1 MSLPKTEYIP
11 DDPDLMPPAR
21 RRRAR
26 RLLAPL
32 DADERAIMLDQVR
45 RRTSPSF
52 DFFLF
57 SIISGIIFCLG
68 LMLDSPIVLVLG
80 AIFAPL
86 MAPVIGL
93 SLATVVGSYKFF
105 ARSLVGLAIGSIMV
119 FILGVGAGL
128 LARIWMPGSLS
139 QAYLNAELS
148 AINFLVLTVGA
159 VFTVATMVHYERS
172 PAAPS
177 VALAYTLYL
186 PLVVAGFGLGSGLPH
201 LFPDGLVIFAIH
213 LAWGALLGAITL
225 AILGFRPITI
235 LGYTLGGVVTLIGL
249 ALVLGVGAYST
260 TLGWFGSPLAMPTY
274 TPSATYTL
282 TPIPPTGTYTSTPVP
297 PTLTSTVTLTP
308 TRTLTPTITP
318 TPTETFTPT
327 TAPVYARIGP
337 ESGAAIRT
345 GPGFDSPPVYPAV
358 LQGTLV
364 QLLAY
369 AQDKNGLTWVQ
380 VRVVE
385 DDRQGWILQSLLLI
399 ATPEPNW

>member
-1 MSLPKTEYIP
+1 MSLPKNEYIP

-32 DADERAIMLDQVR
+32 EADERAIVLDQVR

-57 SIISGIIFCLG
+57 SVISGIIFCAG
-68 LMLDSPIVLVLG
+68 LMLDSPILLVLG

-105 ARSLVGLAIGSIMV
+105 ARSLVGLAIGSLMV
-119 FILGVGAGL
+119 FVVGVGGGILGRVW
-128 LARIWMPGSLS
+128 IPGSMN
-139 QAYLNAELS
+139 QAYLNTELS
-148 AINFLVLTVGA
+148 AINFFVLSVGA
-159 VFTVATMVHYERS
+159 VLTAATMAHHERS
-172 PAAPS
+172 PSAPS

-186 PLVVAGFGLGSGLPH
+186 PLVAAGFGLGSGIPH
-201 LFPDGLVIFAIH
+201 LFPDGLVVFAIH

-235 LGYTLGGVVTLIGL
+235 LGYTLGGVVTLIGV
-249 ALVLGVGAYST
+249 ALVIGAGAYST
-260 TLGWFGSPLAMPTY
+260 TLGWFGPPLAVPTY
-274 TPSATYTL
+274 TPTATYTL
-282 TPIPPTGTYTSTPVP
+282 TPIPPTATNTSTPVP
-297 PTLTSTVTLTP
+297 PTLTPTITLTP
-308 TRTLTPTITP
+308 TNTPI
-318 TPTETFTPT
+318 PTETFTPT
-327 TAPVYARIGP
+327 PIPIYARIGP
-337 ESGAAIRT
+337 ESGATIRS

-358 LQGTLV
+358 IQGTLV
-364 QLLAY
+364 QLLED
-369 AQDKNGLTWVQ
+369 AQDKDGLIWVQ
-380 VRVVE
+380 VRVIE
-385 DDRQGWILQSLLLI
+385 DDREGWILQSLLLI

>member
-32 DADERAIMLDQVR
+32 EADERAIVLDQVR

-57 SIISGIIFCLG
+57 SVISGIIFCVG

-86 MAPVIGL
+86 MAPMIGL

-105 ARSLVGLAIGSIMV
+105 ARSLVGLAIGSFMV
-119 FILGVGAGL
+119 FVVGVGAGL
-128 LARIWMPGSLS
+128 LGLIWIPTSLS

-148 AINFLVLTVGA
+148 AINFIVLTVGA
-159 VFTVATMVHYERS
+159 VLTAATMVHHERS
-172 PAAPS
+172 PSAPS

-186 PLVVAGFGLGSGLPH
+186 PLVVAGFGLGSGIPH
-201 LFPDGLVIFAIH
+201 LFPDGLIVFAIH
-213 LAWGALLGAITL
+213 LAWGVLLGAITL

-249 ALVLGVGAYST
+249 ALVVGVGAYST
-260 TLGWFGSPLAMPTY
+260 TLGWFGSPLAVATY
-274 TPSATYTL
+274 TPTATYTL
-282 TPIPPTGTYTSTPVP
+282 TPIPPIPPTATKTSTPVP
-297 PTLTSTVTLTP
+297 PTLTPTVTSTP
-308 TRTLTPTITP
+308 TRTP

-337 ESGAAIRT
+337 ETGATIRS

-358 LQGTLV
+358 IQGTLV
-364 QLLAY
+364 QLLEY
-369 AQDKNGLTWVQ
+369 AQDKDGLTWVH

>member
-1 MSLPKTEYIP
+1 MSLPKTENIP

-32 DADERAIMLDQVR
+32 EADERAIVLDQVR

-57 SIISGIIFCLG
+57 SVISGIIFCIG
-68 LMLDSPIVLVLG
+68 LMLDSPIVLVLA

-105 ARSLVGLAIGSIMV
+105 ARSLVGFAIGSIMV
-119 FILGVGAGL
+119 FVVGVGAGL
-128 LARIWMPGSLS
+128 LGRVWIPGSLS
-139 QAYLNAELS
+139 QAYLNTELS
-148 AINFLVLTVGA
+148 AINFIVLTIGA
-159 VFTVATMVHYERS
+159 VLTAATMVHHERS
-172 PAAPS
+172 PSAPS

-186 PLVVAGFGLGSGLPH
+186 PLVAAGFGLGSGIPH
-201 LFPDGLVIFAIH
+201 LFPDGLIVFAIY

-249 ALVLGVGAYST
+249 ALVVGVGAYST
-260 TLGWFGSPLAMPTY
+260 TLGWFGSPLAVATY
-274 TPSATYTL
+274 TPTATYTL
-282 TPIPPTGTYTSTPVP
+282 TPIPPIPPTATKTSTPVP
-297 PTLTSTVTLTP
+297 PTLTPTVSS
-308 TRTLTPTITP
+308 TPTITP

-327 TAPVYARIGP
+327 TVPVYARIGP
-337 ESGAAIRT
+337 ESGATIRT

-358 LQGTLV
+358 IQGTLV
-364 QLLAY
+364 QLLGY
-369 AQDKNGLTWVQ
+369 AQDKTGLTWVQ
-380 VRVVE
+380 IRVVQDE
-385 DDRQGWILQSLLLI
+385 RKGWILQSLLLI

>member
-32 DADERAIMLDQVR
+32 EADERAIVLDQIR

-57 SIISGIIFCLG
+57 SVISGIIFSFG
-68 LMLDSPIVLVLG
+68 IMLDSPIVLVLG
-80 AIFAPL
+80 AILAPL

-93 SLATVVGSYKFF
+93 SLGTIVGSYKFF
-105 ARSLVGLAIGSIMV
+105 ARSLVGLAIGSLMV
-119 FILGVGAGL
+119 FVVGVGAGL
-128 LARIWMPGSLS
+128 LGRVWMPTSLS

-148 AINFLVLTVGA
+148 AINIIVLTVGA
-159 VFTVATMVHYERS
+159 VFTTATMAHHERS

-186 PLVVAGFGLGSGLPH
+186 PLVVAGFGLGSGVPH
-201 LFPDGLVIFAIH
+201 LYPDGLVVFAMH
-213 LAWGALLGAITL
+213 LAWGVLLGAITL
-225 AILGFRPITI
+225 AILGYRPMTI
-235 LGYTLGGVVTLIGL
+235 FGYTFGGVVTLIGI
-249 ALVLGVGAYST
+249 ALVVGVGAFST
-260 TLGWFGSPLAMPTY
+260 TLGWFGSPLAVPTY
-274 TPSATYTL
+274 TPTATYTL
-282 TPIPPTGTYTSTPVP
+282 TPIPPTATYTATPVP
-297 PTLTSTVTLTP
+297 PTLTPTLTLTP
-308 TRTLTPTITP
+308 TKTP

-327 TAPVYARIGP
+327 PVPIYARIGP
-337 ESGAAIRT
+337 ETGATIRS
-345 GPGFDSPPVYPAV
+345 GPGFDSPPVYPPV

-364 QLLAY
+364 QLLGY
-369 AQDKNGLTWVQ
+369 AQDKAGLTWVQ
-380 VRVVE
+380 VKVIE
-385 DDRQGWILQSLLLI
+385 DGREGWILQSLLLI